1 MRRILLVAAL
11 FGSSPALAG
20 KGLFKRADRGP
31 VETAPAVEPAEGSLW
46 DYIEEIEGSV
56 PADEAVAPSEELDAE
71 RTAERSFLATG
82 GPSTA
87 SLDIYEDPEGATADD
102 PLHLRKIDPSEFD
115 IPIVVNDDVV
125 RWMNYFTGSGRKYYA
140 KWLARSTRYRP
151 MMYEKLDAAGL
162 PRDLVYLSMIESG
175 YATHAYSRAAAVGLW
190 QFITPT
196 GREWD
201 MRVDWWVDE
210 RRDPEL
216 ATEAATRFLG
226 YLNKKFGHWYLA
238 WAAYNGG
245 PGRVG
250 RAIERHGTKDFW
262 ELVEKNAFPGET
274 DNYVPKLLAA
284 AIIGKHPERYGFT
297 GIEFQDRL
305 VYDTVKVGPNVGID
319 VLARCAGISQ
329 EEFQSL
335 NPHLRR
341 WALPPDGDDYTIRV
355 PLETGPTFLA
365 ALDKVPPSER
375 LTYRRYK
382 VARGDTLGVIAARH
396 GVSVNDITR
405 FNRIKN
411 ANQIYVGMELVIP
424 APGAN
429 PPPSALASTAGSAP
443 PAKPKARKS
452 THTVGR
458 GEALSTIARKYGV
471 STADLKRWNHISN
484 ANHIQ
489 AGQRL
494 TVYTSSTTWQTVT
507 VKRGDSLGR
516 IAQRNGCTVA
526 ELKSWNGLRSSTIH
540 PGQKLKVRR

>member
-1 MRRILLVAAL
+1 
-11 FGSSPALAG
+11 
-20 KGLFKRADRGP
+20 
-31 VETAPAVEPAEGSLW
+31 
-46 DYIEEIEGSV
+46 
-56 PADEAVAPSEELDAE
+56 
-71 RTAERSFLATG
+71 
-82 GPSTA
+82 
-87 SLDIYEDPEGATADD
+87 
-102 PLHLRKIDPSEFD
+102 
-115 IPIVVNDDVV
+115 
-125 RWMNYFTGSGRKYYA
+125 
-140 KWLARSTRYRP
+140 
-151 MMYEKLDAAGL
+151 
-162 PRDLVYLSMIESG
+162 
-175 YATHAYSRAAAVGLW
+175 
-190 QFITPT
+190 
-196 GREWD
+196 
-201 MRVDWWVDE
+201 
-210 RRDPEL
+210 
-216 ATEAATRFLG
+216 
-226 YLNKKFGHWYLA
+226 
-238 WAAYNGG
+238 
-245 PGRVG
+245 
-250 RAIERHGTKDFW
+250 
-262 ELVEKNAFPGET
+262 
-274 DNYVPKLLAA
+274 
-284 AIIGKHPERYGFT
+284 
-297 GIEFQDRL
+297 
-305 VYDTVKVGPNVGID
+305 